1 MIYSVAAGSFR
12 WTSAFP
18 PVLVKSVDILS
29 DPAERFK
36 FKVDLLIQDTRPPE
50 DTTPFGILV
59 AAVLDDSYLGLL
71 KSKKSRITGLI
82 KMVKNQRTST
92 SILDHAF
99 GRDPIEL
106 ASAQLLSYRGFGE
119 ADGGSVVYSSG
130 DTPAAQ
136 NNLISAAF
144 EFDAMPPNVRLVV
157 VPYGINASADAPS
170 GASYGIAA
178 DNSPLVVGRP
188 VIEAVVVNRSIRPTS
203 RLFRLLENSKVG
215 KAGQLWVGPV
225 HRAPGA
231 RSLMAGATHTDEPHP
246 RVGTVAVINQKI
258 KDYRLAEAIAQ
269 LPMTSLWE
277 EPNPQSPMVSH
288 WQTTAPQSHFG
299 QVIYS
304 RSFNNQVGVMIPFNI
319 QSYVREN
326 FAFGKL
332 IRDPDSLIS
341 CAKIEDI
348 KVFRTRVQ
356 ENHLGSKLTPDKNGA
371 CNDCYKIPPTLIGTL
386 KNGQVK
392 LLDLQV
398 PTEMIHHIFVK
409 DIYMADAAQSHFEYQ
424 VEIDMVDDTPSALS
438 LLLQGLDTALH
449 NYEAYLRALQGD
461 GNVPENY
468 QTFLNANAQ
477 TLSTRKEWKALIV
490 EFLKVVGFI
499 YGFQRTHYKDPILW
513 ALKMLPLAS
522 PYSAS
527 IESASIL
534 KELIFKYRR
543 RLGDMFGKTSVQK
556 SEAPLNLNQQIG
568 QSRPSRRRLKI
579 VHAIKEAY
587 YNELAP
593 HVGFD
598 YLGEFVSQGATF
610 DNITHQKYIQRTTAE
625 MDKYGLTNPSSQGV
639 NKYGFLSPRVIRTAA
654 QHLQTA
660 REMPLPSSYD
670 LYQANLLPSTTE
682 KNFISNTG
690 NPLDSESFLVNRIL
704 NYEGVSYGRLP
715 KPISQIAEEYISPPS
730 ADRDTS
736 DYFGEDSSFVFDNRA
751 SETTIYGSDVPSYL
765 KSLKNAADLV
775 DNPIVR
781 MTLNGIIGNS
791 REVRTTDIEKI
802 NGSFA
807 HKQLLFDEESLAGMN
822 LFEIEINFNS
832 VVKIEYFAGYNGS
845 LRNQVWNILTPT
857 QLTSLNSGER
867 STFLCRI
874 TDLGS
879 VLNEPNIFK
888 LPGFSQYFILG
899 SPPATSGLAL
909 QSRYAN
915 RYKDI
920 GSTVKSLMLE
930 PIINTNTAEA
940 SVFPQYTVSAEMIY
954 EPQPGLT
961 GLGVSS
967 AMTTTGDSY

>member
-1 MIYSVAAGSFR
+1 MIYSVAAGSFK
-12 WTSAFP
+12 SSEAFP
-18 PVLVKSVDILS
+18 PVLVKSVDILA
-29 DPAERFK
+29 DPDDRFK

-50 DTTPFGILV
+50 ETTPFGILV
-59 AAVLDDSYLGLL
+59 AAVLEEDYLGLL
-71 KSKKSRITGLI
+71 KSHKSRITGLI
-82 KMVKNQRTST
+82 KMITNQRTST
-92 SILDHAF
+92 SILDRAF
-99 GRDPIEL
+99 GREDIQL

-119 ADGGSVVYSSG
+119 ADGGMVAYASG
-130 DTPAAQ
+130 DAPAAQ
-136 NNLISAAF
+136 NNLISADF
-144 EFDAMPPNVRLVV
+144 EFDAMPPNIRLVV
-157 VPYGINASADAPS
+157 VPYGINPSAEAPP

-178 DNSPLVVGRP
+178 DSPLVVGAP
-188 VIEAVVVNRSIRPTS
+188 IIETVVANKNIQPTT
-203 RLFRLLENSKVG
+203 RLFRLLENSKFG

-225 HRAPGA
+225 HRQPG
-231 RSLMAGATHTDEPHP
+231 RNGLMAGPTHTNEPHP
-246 RVGTVAVINQKI
+246 RVGTTAAINQKI
-258 KDYRLAEAIAQ
+258 KDYRLADAIAQ

-409 DIYMADAAQSHFEYQ
+409 DTYMAAAEQSHFEYQ

-438 LLLQGLDTALH
+438 LLLQSLDKALH

-534 KELIFKYRR
+534 KELIFKYHR
-543 RLGDMFGKTSVQK
+543 RLGDMLEKTSVQK

-568 QSRPSRRRLKI
+568 QATSSKRRLKI
-579 VHAIKEAY
+579 VHAIKETY

-610 DNITHQKYIQRTTAE
+610 DNIPRQQYIQRTNAE

-639 NKYGFLSPRVIRTAA
+639 NKYGFLSPRMIRTSI
-654 QHLQTA
+654 QDITTSG
-660 REMPLPSSYD
+660 EMSLRDSYD
-670 LYQANLLPSTTE
+670 LYQANLLPSTRE
-682 KNFISNTG
+682 KNFLT
-690 NPLDSESFLVNRIL
+690 NPATFDSETFLANRIL
-704 NYEGVSYGRLP
+704 NYEGISYGRLP
-715 KPISQIAEEYISPPS
+715 KPISQMAEEKVLPPS
-730 ADRDTS
+730 SERDTS
-736 DYFGEDSSFVFDNRA
+736 DYFGEDSSFVLDNKA
-751 SETTIYGSDVPSYL
+751 SETALYGSSVPSYL
-765 KSLKNAADLV
+765 KSLKKAADLV
-775 DNPIVR
+775 DNPLVR
-781 MTLNGIIGNS
+781 MALNDIIGNS
-791 REVRTTDIEKI
+791 TTVRTTDIEKI

-807 HKQLLFDEESLAGMN
+807 HKQLALNEESLASMN

-899 SPPATSGLAL
+899 SPPATSGVAL
-909 QSRYAN
+909 QSRYFN
-915 RYKDI
+915 HYKNI
-920 GSTVKSLMLE
+920 GSTIKALMLN
-930 PIINTNTAEA
+930 PMINTNTAEA
-940 SVFPQYTVSAEMIY
+940 SVFPQYTLSAEMIY
-954 EPQPGLT
+954 GPQPGIADT
-961 GLGVSS
+961 RTSS
-967 AMTTTGDSY
+967 AMTTRGGSY